1 MHNYEREVGE
11 RETETEMGMV
21 GERETKRDRDSRDGD
36 RTIIQVDRH
45 TETERRGQT
54 TELDS

>member
-1 MHNYEREVGE
+1 
-11 RETETEMGMV
+11 MGMV

-36 RTIIQVDRH
+36 RTIRQVDRH